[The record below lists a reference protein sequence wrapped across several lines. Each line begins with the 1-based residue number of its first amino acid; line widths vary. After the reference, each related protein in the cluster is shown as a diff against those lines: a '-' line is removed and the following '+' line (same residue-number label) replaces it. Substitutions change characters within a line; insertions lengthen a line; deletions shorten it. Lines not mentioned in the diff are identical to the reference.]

1 MRKKIALITGATSG
15 IGLATARLF
24 AKNSWDLILTGRR
37 KDRLENLKK
46 ELESENNIEIQI
58 LCFDIR
64 INSEVE
70 RAINSLSKEWRNISL
85 LVNNAGLAAG
95 LDEFQDANVA
105 DWDQMIDTNIKG
117 LLYISKIISKDM
129 VARNNNGIKG
139 GHIINVGS
147 IAGSQTYPKGHVY
160 CGTKHAVHSITEGMR
175 IDLGAHGVKVSSVSP
190 GLVQTE
196 FSMVR
201 FKGDEQKAK
210 PVYQGYKPLGAE
222 DVAESIYFSATA
234 PPHVNLADILVLPT
248 AQVMATITY
257 KESQ

>member
-1 MRKKIALITGATSG
+1 MKKLALITGATSG

-24 AKNSWDLILTGRR
+24 AKNSWNLILTGRR
-37 KDRLENLKK
+37 QDRLENLKQ

-64 INSEVE
+64 VNQEVE
-70 RAINSLSKEWRNISL
+70 SAINSLSEEWNNVDL

-95 LDEFQDANVA
+95 LDEFQDASIA

-117 LLYISKIISKDM
+117 LLYISKIISQDM
-129 VARNNNGIKG
+129 VSRKS
-139 GHIINVGS
+139 GHIINVSS
-147 IAGSQTYPKGHVY
+147 IAGSQTYSRGHVY
-160 CGTKHAVHSITEGMR
+160 CGTKHAVKSITEGMR
-175 IDLGAHGVKVSSVSP
+175 IDLGAYGVKVSSVSP
-190 GLVQTE
+190 GLVETE

-201 FKGDEQKAK
+201 FKGDEKKAE
-210 PVYQGYKPLGAE
+210 PVYKGYKPLQAE

-234 PPHVNLADILVLPT
+234 PAHVNLADILILPS

-257 KESQ
+257 KNN